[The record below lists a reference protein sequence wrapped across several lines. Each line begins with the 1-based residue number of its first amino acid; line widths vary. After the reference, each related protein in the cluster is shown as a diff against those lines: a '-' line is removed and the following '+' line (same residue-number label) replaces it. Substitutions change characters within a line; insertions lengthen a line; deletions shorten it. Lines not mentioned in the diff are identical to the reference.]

1 MKCKSVRLSAFL
13 VAATAVAMM
22 CGQPVAVEAQS
33 SRLTA
38 TIPFNFH
45 VGRDTLPA
53 GKYDVKEIA
62 GSAIRLLSVSGDSAA
77 AIGTIPI
84 WNADGRVSKL
94 VFNRY
99 GNDYFLS
106 EIHWRGSS
114 TARSLVKSPIELEL
128 ARTTDRRVIES
139 VISK

>member
-1 MKCKSVRLSAFL
+1 MKRTSVRLSAFL
-13 VAATAVAMM
+13 AAATAVALMY
-22 CGQPVAVEAQS
+22 GQPTAVEAQS

-38 TIPFNFH
+38 AIPFNFH
-45 VGRDTLPA
+45 VGRDILPA

-62 GSAIRLLSVSGDSAA
+62 GSAIRLLSVSGDGAA

-106 EIHWRGSS
+106 EIHWRGTN
-114 TARSLVKSPIELEL
+114 TARSLVKSSIELEL
-128 ARTTDRRVIES
+128 ARSVSRRVVETD
-139 VISK
+139 VGK

>member
-22 CGQPVAVEAQS
+22 CGQPVIVEAQS

-53 GKYDVKEIA
+53 GKYDVKEIV
-62 GSAIRLLSVSGDSAA
+62 GSAIRLLSVSGDGAA

>member
-1 MKCKSVRLSAFL
+1 MKRTIVRLSAFL

-45 VGRDTLPA
+45 VGRDILPA

-62 GSAIRLLSVSGDSAA
+62 SSAIRLLSVSGDSAA
-77 AIGTIPI
+77 A
-84 WNADGRVSKL
+84 
-94 VFNRY
+94 
-99 GNDYFLS
+99 
-106 EIHWRGSS
+106 
-114 TARSLVKSPIELEL
+114 
-128 ARTTDRRVIES
+128 
-139 VISK
+139 